1 MTRPPYASRRP
12 ARPFVWTLAALS
24 LVGLVV
30 SSIFLAQRIHA
41 YIQDHQKPIWFF
53 IRTDQPTFNFAG
65 REVAFIPDLAEDG
78 SGTITLRYAEPA
90 HDTNNPT
97 SATELII
104 PVEVPSEV
112 ARPGL
117 DRYTD
122 WMGVF
127 FFADSERRP
136 LSEFRELYKAGELP
150 VRCAV
155 VIRDPDPGVIEG
167 GRFNLAVD
175 ADSWG
180 FGEVMRHRWT
190 FRFHELLPDGTIE
203 TTERRFPE
211 SGKSFYRRQV
221 RAYQQGEEPPQRAED
236 ELREGT
242 WRWDA
247 ALQIMPRP
255 PAITKENQALVSAG
269 WTLPVASA
277 SALGLILS
285 LAFAL
290 APAKRTRE
298 SDALDEPEAPAR
310 D

>member
-1 MTRPPYASRRP
+1 M
-12 ARPFVWTLAALS
+12 LS
-24 LVGLVV
+24 FVGLVI
-30 SSIFLAQRIHA
+30 SSVFLAQRLHA
-41 YIQDHQKPIWFF
+41 FIRDHQKPIWFF
-53 IRTDQPTFNFAG
+53 IRTDQPTFDFAG
-65 REVAFIPDLAEDG
+65 REVSFIPDLAEDG
-78 SGTITLRYAEPA
+78 SGTITLRYGDADPGPGA
-90 HDTNNPT
+90 DADDSTG
-97 SATELII
+97 ATELVI
-104 PVEVPSEV
+104 PVEVPNEI

-136 LSEFRELYKAGELP
+136 LREFRDLYKAGELP

-155 VIRDPDPGVIEG
+155 VIRDPDPGVVEG
-167 GRFNLAVD
+167 GRFNLEVD

-221 RAYQQGEEPPQRAED
+221 RAYQEGEEPPQRAED
-236 ELREGT
+236 ELTEGT

-255 PAITKENQALVSAG
+255 PAITKENQALLSAG
-269 WTLPVASA
+269 WTLPAASGC
-277 SALGLILS
+277 ALGLIFS
-285 LAFAL
+285 LGFAL
-290 APAKRTRE
+290 APARRTKE
-298 SDALDEPEAPAR
+298 SDASDEPAAPAG

>member
-1 MTRPPYASRRP
+1 MKPRP
-12 ARPFVWTLAALS
+12 ARPLAWTLVAVS

-30 SSIFLAQRIHA
+30 SSVFLAQRIHA
-41 YIQDHQKPIWFF
+41 FIQDHQKTIWFF
-53 IRTDQPTFNFAG
+53 IRTDQPSFEFAG
-65 REVAFIPDLAEDG
+65 REVTFTPDLADDG
-78 SGTITLRYAEPA
+78 SGTITLRYADPESPA
-90 HDTNNPT
+90 D
-97 SATELII
+97 ATELII
-104 PVEVPSEV
+104 PVEVPNEV

-136 LSEFRELYKAGELP
+136 LSEFRELYKAGDIP

-167 GRFNLAVD
+167 GRFNLEVD
-175 ADSWG
+175 PDSWG

-211 SGKSFYRRQV
+211 SGASFYRRQV
-221 RAYQQGEEPPQRAED
+221 RAYQQGEEPPQRAAD
-236 ELREGT
+236 ELTEGT

-255 PAITKENQALVSAG
+255 PAITKENQALLNAG

-277 SALGLILS
+277 SALALIFS
-285 LAFAL
+285 LGFAL
-290 APAKRTRE
+290 APPRRTKE
-298 SDALDEPEAPAR
+298 SDALDEPAAQAR